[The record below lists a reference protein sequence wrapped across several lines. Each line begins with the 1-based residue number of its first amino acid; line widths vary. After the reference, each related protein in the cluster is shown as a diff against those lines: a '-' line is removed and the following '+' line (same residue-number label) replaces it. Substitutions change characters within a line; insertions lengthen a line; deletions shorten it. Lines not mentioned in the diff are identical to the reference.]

1 MNNKVPPPIVT
12 LISGLIIFFS
22 RPLFPEYHSNLIN
35 VFSAIFLFFGLLVFF
50 LAVASFKRYKTTVN
64 PLQPSKASHLVISGI
79 FRFTRNPMYLGMAL
93 ILLSL
98 SFKFNLLGGLIVT
111 LLFVMFITKY
121 QIIPEEKAM
130 LALFQDEFE
139 IYKENTRRWI

>member
-1 MNNKVPPPIVT
+1 MNNKIPPPIVT
-12 LISGLIIFFS
+12 LISGLAIFFS
-22 RPLFPEYHSNLIN
+22 RPLFPDYHSNLIN
-35 VFSAIFLFFGLLVFF
+35 VFSAILLFFGLLVFF

>member
-1 MNNKVPPPIVT
+1 MNNKIPPPIVT

-22 RPLFPEYHSNLIN
+22 RQLFPEYDSMIIN
-35 VFSAIFLFFGLLVFF
+35 VFSFIFLFLGLLVFF
-50 LAVASFKRYKTTVN
+50 LAVASFKKYKTTVN

-93 ILLSL
+93 ILFSL

-111 LLFVMFITKY
+111 ALFIMFITKF
-121 QIIPEEKAM
+121 QIIPEEDAM
-130 LALFQDEFE
+130 LSLFRDEFE
-139 IYKENTRRWI
+139 VYKENTRRWI